1 MWTCKVFIQKS
12 GNFVT
17 FYLLAEQEYQA
28 LVYCVL
34 LGRSVASQLFWFFHD
49 TFLDL
54 PSVQFVPSR
63 TVPGQTGVTQV
74 SVGWDLHVKQ
84 SPSCYAVLEGEADWT
99 GVCGDVITATF

>member
-1 MWTCKVFIQKS
+1 M
-12 GNFVT
+12 G
-17 FYLLAEQEYQA
+17 
-28 LVYCVL
+28 
-34 LGRSVASQLFWFFHD
+34 
-49 TFLDL
+49 
-54 PSVQFVPSR
+54 SR